1 MCSQSIDN
9 LIARL
14 MVVQA
19 CKAQP
24 TAVVYHLSS
33 LAEVS
38 TSFTRHLQGMR
49 FFWFVAL
56 LVRLGA
62 DECPTRRGDIA
73 VKALLLSV
81 FTRTVSR

>member
-1 MCSQSIDN
+1 MCPRSIDN

-24 TAVVYHLSS
+24 TAVVYPLSS

-38 TSFTRHLQGMR
+38 ASFTRHLQGMR
-49 FFWFVAL
+49 FLRFVAL

-62 DECPTRRGDIA
+62 DDCPTRREDIA

-81 FTRTVSR
+81 FTRTMSR